1 MRKREANFE
10 LLRVIAMFMVV
21 ILHYLSHGDVLIKL
35 GAPISKVNIL
45 ATLIES
51 FCIVAVNVWVLI
63 SGYFLSTS
71 GFHLK
76 KIIQIILEVLFYTI
90 TISIVMQ
97 IVGTYS
103 MGKSDGFYKIAQYC
117 FPIASEHYW
126 FATSYVF
133 MYILSPVLNSGIRK
147 LSRWQLKVIIMGLL
161 FWFCVIKTFIPVNFV
176 TDDMGY
182 GLNWFIVLYL
192 IAAYIR
198 KYDVRIMSNGKQ
210 SMIVYI
216 ASCLLIFVIEL
227 LIYGYNSATGGFN
240 YYFDVP
246 FHYNYL
252 LCLTGAL
259 GLFSSVRY
267 LKVTNRFISKSA
279 IFIAPMTFGV
289 YLLHEHIE
297 IRDRW
302 LVWMQN
308 FFGPIPNTVLSFA
321 GHLITSVFV
330 VFFAGVF
337 VDFVRMQ
344 IFNFIGRILENT
356 KFMAWINYKAG
367 NLKNAGLDADR

>member
-1 MRKREANFE
+1 MKKREANFE

-35 GAPISKVNIL
+35 GAPIHSVNIIS
-45 ATLIES
+45 TLIES

-76 KIIQIILEVLFYTI
+76 KILQLICEVIFYTV
-90 TISIVMQ
+90 TISFVMQ
-97 IVGTYS
+97 LVGTYA
-103 MGKSDGFYKIAQYC
+103 MGLDFFKIAQYC

-133 MYILSPVLNSGIRK
+133 MYILSPVLNSGVNK
-147 LSRWQLKVIIMGLL
+147 LSRWQLKMVIMGLL
-161 FWFCVIKTFIPVNFV
+161 FWFCFIKTFIPVNFV

-198 KYDVRIMSNGKQ
+198 KYDVRIMSNGRQ
-210 SMIVYI
+210 SSLLYVVSSI
-216 ASCLLIFVIEL
+216 LIFVIEL
-227 LIYGYNSATGGFN
+227 AVYKYNSITGGFN

-259 GLFSSVRY
+259 GIFSSFRY
-267 LKVTNRFISKSA
+267 LKVKNRIVSNVACFL
-279 IFIAPMTFGV
+279 APMTFGV

-302 LVWMQN
+302 LVWMQS
-308 FFGPIPNTVLSFA
+308 FFGPIPKTPLAFL
-321 GHLITSVFV
+321 GHLLLSVVV

-337 VDFVRMQ
+337 VDFIRVQ
-344 IFNFIGRILENT
+344 IFSFIGRMLKNT
-356 KFMAWINYKAG
+356 KFMAWLDRKAG
-367 NLKNAGLDADR
+367 NLEKAGLGENK

>member
-1 MRKREANFE
+1 MKKREANFE

-21 ILHYLSHGDVLIKL
+21 ILHYLSHADVLIKL
-35 GAPISKVNIL
+35 GTPIGYVNL
-45 ATLIES
+45 FATLLES

-76 KIIQIILEVLFYTI
+76 RIIQLICEVLFYTV
-90 TISIVMQ
+90 TVSIVMQ
-97 IVGTYS
+97 IAGTYS
-103 MGKSDGFYKIAQYC
+103 MGRSDGFYKIAQYC

-133 MYILSPVLNSGIRK
+133 MYILSPVLNSGVRK
-147 LSRWQLKVIIMGLL
+147 LSRWQLKVVIMGLL
-161 FWFCVIKTFIPVNFV
+161 LWFCFIKSIIPVNFV

-210 SMIVYI
+210 SSLLYFV
-216 ASCLLIFVIEL
+216 SVVLIFVIEL
-227 LIYGYNSATGGFN
+227 AVYKYNSITGGFN

-246 FHYNYL
+246 FHYNYI

-259 GLFSSVRY
+259 GIFSSFRY
-267 LKVTNRFISKSA
+267 LKIRNRVISNISC
-279 IFIAPMTFGV
+279 FLAPMTFGV

-308 FFGPIPNTVLSFA
+308 FFGPIPGTVFSFA
-321 GHLITSVFV
+321 GHLLISVIV

-337 VDFVRMQ
+337 VDFIRIQM
-344 IFNFIGRILENT
+344 FNFVSRMLENT
-356 KFMAWINYKAG
+356 KLMAWINYKAE
-367 NLKNAGLDADR
+367 NLKSAGLEENR